1 MARRLCAAAASFTLH
16 VVAAV
21 LVNRLAAPPVRNA
34 PAAAG
39 PRTMAVFAVPPAD
52 ADAATPLGLKP
63 IDRTDEDAIRMSE
76 GSSTVT
82 LPGFTFNTAKI
93 RDRATLLFP
102 FLTPGLSLERFALAP
117 QREVADRFRDPFAPA
132 ITPQQRSGAARPRLA
147 LSSTA
152 LQSLI
157 DATWSRRDRW
167 TPFQRIVKLAHAYN
181 ADEGKLPSVLREYE
195 RQNGLQPYV
204 DTSMRDPRLWTEL
217 GIAAD
222 HVEFIAF
229 ISRFASE
236 HPSTKA
242 ATELLFLLDK
252 LAQASMDA
260 LTTLLNAEPVDD
272 LQWTRDANK
281 DAYNL
286 ILDLRRYYAKQL
298 RRKAGASKEGLTEH
312 YDKVRLG
319 ILTGVLRTTPHG
331 YRANDARFL
340 IGAIYWR
347 QGHVGD
353 ALRAW
358 RQLTVEPTDSY
369 ATSISR
375 LLETI
380 EAQTGGD
387 RGDVDTKQVMRT
399 LTTQINSILRADH
412 GRWIMF
418 SMDRLLQFGFHFD
431 TY

>member
-1 MARRLCAAAASFTLH
+1 MARRLCAATVSFTLH
-16 VVAAV
+16 VIAAV
-21 LVNRLAAPPVRNA
+21 LVNRLASPPVRTEPEA
-34 PAAAG
+34 PR
-39 PRTMAVFAVPPAD
+39 PRSLSLFAVPAPD
-52 ADAATPLGLKP
+52 RATPPGLNP
-63 IDRTDEDAIRMSE
+63 IETIDEDAIAHGE
-76 GSSTVT
+76 GSSTVVI
-82 LPGFTFNTAKI
+82 PGFTFSTDRI
-93 RDRATLLFP
+93 REHATLLFP
-102 FLTPGLSLERFALAP
+102 FLSPGLLLEQFALAP
-117 QREVADRFRDPFAPA
+117 HSEAGDGFRDPFARA
-132 ITPQQRSGAARPRLA
+132 VTSQRRPGARRPPLA
-147 LSSTA
+147 LSRPA

-157 DATWSRRDRW
+157 DGTWSRRDRW
-167 TPFQRIVKLAHAYN
+167 SPFQRIVKLAQTYH

-204 DTSMRDPRLWTEL
+204 DASMRDPRLWTEL

-222 HVEFIAF
+222 HVEFIGF
-229 ISRFASE
+229 ISRYASE

-252 LAQASMDA
+252 LAQASVDA
-260 LTTLLNAEPVDD
+260 LTTLLNSEPDD
-272 LQWTRDANK
+272 LQWTRDANQ

-286 ILDLRRYYAKQL
+286 ILDLRGYYSKQL
-298 RRKAGASKEGLTEH
+298 RRKGLASKDGLAEH
-312 YDKVRLG
+312 YDNVRLG
-319 ILTGVLRTTPHG
+319 ILAGILRTTPKG

-347 QGHVGD
+347 QGRTGD

-358 RQLTVEPTDSY
+358 RQMTIERSDSY

-375 LLETI
+375 LLEVL

-387 RGDVDTKQVMRT
+387 RGDVDTRQVMRA
-399 LTTQINSILRADH
+399 LTTHIDNILRAEH

>member
-1 MARRLCAAAASFTLH
+1 
-16 VVAAV
+16 
-21 LVNRLAAPPVRNA
+21 
-34 PAAAG
+34 
-39 PRTMAVFAVPPAD
+39 
-52 ADAATPLGLKP
+52 
-63 IDRTDEDAIRMSE
+63 
-76 GSSTVT
+76 
-82 LPGFTFNTAKI
+82 
-93 RDRATLLFP
+93 
-102 FLTPGLSLERFALAP
+102 
-117 QREVADRFRDPFAPA
+117 
-132 ITPQQRSGAARPRLA
+132 
-147 LSSTA
+147 
-152 LQSLI
+152 
-157 DATWSRRDRW
+157 
-167 TPFQRIVKLAHAYN
+167 
-181 ADEGKLPSVLREYE
+181 
-195 RQNGLQPYV
+195 
-204 DTSMRDPRLWTEL
+204 
-217 GIAAD
+217 
-222 HVEFIAF
+222 
-229 ISRFASE
+229 
-236 HPSTKA
+236 
-242 ATELLFLLDK
+242 
-252 LAQASMDA
+252 MDA

-286 ILDLRRYYAKQL
+286 ILDLRRYYTKQL

-312 YDKVRLG
+312 YDQVRLG

-399 LTTQINSILRADH
+399 LSTQINSILRADH
-412 GRWIMF
+412 GRWLMF

>member
-1 MARRLCAAAASFTLH
+1 MARRLCAATASLALH
-16 VVAAV
+16 VAVAI
-21 LVNRLAAPPVRNA
+21 LVNRLASPPGRRAPPA
-34 PAAAG
+34 PN
-39 PRTMAVFAVPPAD
+39 PRTMTVFAVPPAD
-52 ADAATPLGLKP
+52 DSTPPGLEP
-63 IDRTDEDAIRMSE
+63 IDMTDDDAIPRRD
-76 GSSTVT
+76 GSSTIAI
-82 LPGFTFNTAKI
+82 PGFTFNAAKI

-117 QREVADRFRDPFAPA
+117 QREVRDGFHDPFAPIIA
-132 ITPQQRSGAARPRLA
+132 APRRSVATRPP
-147 LSSTA
+147 LSLSPTA

-157 DATWSRRDRW
+157 DGTWSRRDRW
-167 TPFQRIVKLAHAYN
+167 TPFQRVVTLAHTYS
-181 ADEGKLPSVLREYE
+181 ADKGQLPSVLREYE

-204 DTSMRDPRLWTEL
+204 DASVRDPRLWTEL

-222 HVEFIAF
+222 HVEFIGF
-229 ISRFASE
+229 ISRYASE

-252 LAQASMDA
+252 LAQASVDA
-260 LTTLLNAEPVDD
+260 LATLLNAEPDED
-272 LQWTRDANK
+272 LQWTRDTNP

-286 ILDLRRYYAKQL
+286 ILDLRRYYAQQL
-298 RRKAGASKEGLTEH
+298 RRKGLASKEGLAEH

-319 ILTGVLRTTPHG
+319 ILSGVLRTTPRG

-358 RQLTVEPTDSY
+358 RQMTVEPTDSY
-369 ATSISR
+369 AASISR
-375 LLETI
+375 LLEAI
-380 EAQTGGD
+380 DAQTGGD
-387 RGDVDTKQVMRT
+387 RGDTDTRQVMRA
-399 LTTQINSILRADH
+399 LTAQIDSILRADH

>member
-1 MARRLCAAAASFTLH
+1 MARRLCAATASFTLH
-16 VVAAV
+16 VLAAA
-21 LVNRLAAPPVRNA
+21 LVNRLASPPVR
-34 PAAAG
+34 PAAAPSN
-39 PRTMAVFAVPPAD
+39 PRTMAVFAVAPPSD
-52 ADAATPLGLKP
+52 VATPPGLQP
-63 IDRTDEDAIRMSE
+63 IDTMDDDPIPRAE
-76 GSSTVT
+76 GSSTVAI
-82 LPGFTFNTAKI
+82 PGFTFDAAKI
-93 RDRATLLFP
+93 RRRATLLFP
-102 FLTPGLSLERFALAP
+102 FLTPGLALERFALAP
-117 QREVADRFRDPFAPA
+117 QREASDGFRDPFAPA
-132 ITPQQRSGAARPRLA
+132 VAAPPHSAARRRPLA
-147 LSSTA
+147 LSRGA

-167 TPFQRIVKLAHAYN
+167 TPFQRVVKLAHSYN
-181 ADEGKLPSVLREYE
+181 ADEGKLPSLLREYE

-204 DTSMRDPRLWTEL
+204 DASMRDPRLWTEL

-222 HVEFIAF
+222 HVEFIGF
-229 ISRFASE
+229 ISRFAAE

-252 LAQASMDA
+252 LAQASVDA
-260 LTTLLNAEPVDD
+260 LTTLLNAEPDDD
-272 LQWTRDANK
+272 LRWTRDTNP

-286 ILDLRRYYAKQL
+286 ILDLRRYYARQL
-298 RRKAGASKEGLTEH
+298 RRKGLASKDGVAVH

-347 QGHVGD
+347 QDRIGD

-358 RQLTVEPTDSY
+358 RQMTVEPTDSY

-375 LLETI
+375 LLDVI

-387 RGDVDTKQVMRT
+387 RGDVDTKQVMRV

-412 GRWIMF
+412 GRWLMF